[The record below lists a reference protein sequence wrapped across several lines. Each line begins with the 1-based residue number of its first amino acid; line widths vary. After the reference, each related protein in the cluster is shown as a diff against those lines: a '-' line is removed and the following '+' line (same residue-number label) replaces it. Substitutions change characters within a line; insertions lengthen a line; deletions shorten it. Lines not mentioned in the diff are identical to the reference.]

1 MKKNFTILLL
11 ASVIILT
18 SCSKEE
24 EVQEFNTQDTNLE
37 MVKERIKAYSP
48 TKITA
53 DISDLTENQKKV
65 VEYLVKAGKVSDDIF
80 WMQNTPDAI
89 SIRDS
94 LANSD
99 SESSDVYLEYV
110 KINYGPYDEIYGGE
124 RFVGDG
130 PSIRPAGGNFY
141 PTDLSKEDFEN
152 YVSENPEVESDFTSL
167 YTVIRDEDSVLKAVP
182 YHEAYADK
190 VDELAGYLEK
200 AAEYADNPSLKSYL
214 ELRAKAI
221 RTDEY
226 YESDMAWM
234 DLTGND
240 IDVVIGP
247 IESYAD
253 KLLGYKTS
261 YESIV
266 MIKDKKASEQLE
278 MFESNIDVFESKLP
292 YDKKYIR
299 MTAGKGTV
307 LQVVNVAYFGG
318 HGQQGTKTI
327 AASLP
332 NDPRVHKQKGAKKSM
347 FKNMMEAKFDQIV
360 RPIGDIILE
369 PSLREYVDQEAF
381 TSFVTL
387 HEVSHTLGRGY
398 VYGKKDVTV
407 SSVLKERYSALE
419 ECKADIVGMWNIS
432 VMHELG
438 LIDDEYVKKSKAT
451 FVAGLYRSI
460 RFGSEKAHG
469 KGNLI
474 QLNFLMDK
482 GAITTN
488 EDGTLGINDEIFF
501 DVVGELAGKVL
512 TIQAEGNYEEAG
524 NLFKD
529 YGVVKPRIEENIEKL
544 KDIPRDLNTTY
555 DF

>member
-1 MKKNFTILLL
+1 
-11 ASVIILT
+11 
-18 SCSKEE
+18 
-24 EVQEFNTQDTNLE
+24 
-37 MVKERIKAYSP
+37 
-48 TKITA
+48 
-53 DISDLTENQKKV
+53 
-65 VEYLVKAGKVSDDIF
+65 
-80 WMQNTPDAI
+80 
-89 SIRDS
+89 
-94 LANSD
+94 
-99 SESSDVYLEYV
+99 
-110 KINYGPYDEIYGGE
+110 
-124 RFVGDG
+124 
-130 PSIRPAGGNFY
+130 
-141 PTDLSKEDFEN
+141 
-152 YVSENPEVESDFTSL
+152 
-167 YTVIRDEDSVLKAVP
+167 
-182 YHEAYADK
+182 
-190 VDELAGYLEK
+190 
-200 AAEYADNPSLKSYL
+200 
-214 ELRAKAI
+214 
-221 RTDEY
+221 
-226 YESDMAWM
+226 MAWM

-369 PSLREYVDQEAF
+369 PSLRKYVDQEAF